1 METPLH
7 PNVLLAKIVELG
19 GGFVKNNHKIW
30 IYHYKQTQQNY
41 KKKELKFKRN
51 NTYKSLQNGF

>member
-19 GGFVKNNHKIW
+19 GGFVKIITKFGFITTNRLSKI
-30 IYHYKQTQQNY
+30 
-41 KKKELKFKRN
+41 KKKN
-51 NTYKSLQNGF
+51 